1 MTFPSLIQNQNAMRA
16 TAAAPSPVPPKEKTM
31 SLLSVEISRERISAL
46 EAEIE
51 SLVWAAEIR
60 RSRRETLAK
69 VVTDTGRAT
78 RQEAGISLRR
88 ARRILL
94 RR

>member
-1 MTFPSLIQNQNAMRA
+1 
-16 TAAAPSPVPPKEKTM
+16 M

-51 SLVWAAEIR
+51 SLAWAAEIR

-69 VVTDTGRAT
+69 VVADTSRAT
-78 RQEAGISLRR
+78 RQEMGITLRR
-88 ARRILL
+88 TRRFLSG
-94 RR
+94 R